1 MHKLSDKLIHKQHRT
16 ESGFT
21 LMEVIVASLMLFL
34 FVVGSMQ
41 ALALSAA
48 LRVKAQ
54 AKQRG
59 SQLIQEDI
67 EQIRFAAENLAED
80 RSRCS
85 ATGYTGSYAEALV
98 ADANFPEGSP
108 TKNLIEGNTD
118 SRIYELERTID
129 EDNSTNTVLRV
140 SYRVLESDTDKE
152 VATNYTEIIPDAAI
166 QCP

>member
-1 MHKLSDKLIHKQHRT
+1 MFTLANKFLKEPRA

-21 LMEVIVASLMLFL
+21 LMEVIVAALMIFL
-34 FVVGSMQ
+34 FVIGSMQ
-41 ALALSAA
+41 ALALAAA

-54 AKQRG
+54 ASQRAT
-59 SQLIQEDI
+59 QLIQEDI

-85 ATGYTGSYAEALV
+85 ANGYTGGYAEALV

-118 SRIYELERTID
+118 STTYELERTID
-129 EDNSTNTVLRV
+129 TDNSTNTVLRV
-140 SYRVLESDTDKE
+140 SYRVLDSDTDKE
-152 VATNYTEIIPDAAI
+152 IATNYTEIIPDAAI